1 MQLEK
6 FNKWSQPVHVGLVIV
21 MLLLILIVSVCRLH
35 TQKFYDSDNIDMT
48 VWFTSNNSSISIT
61 EIPAGKATLTR
72 DVSRIDF
79 EQRQFCL
86 QSVNTHFEVFADGRR
101 IYQYQPKYPSFY
113 GKGYGM
119 YIHEIVVPNGTKAL
133 KLIAEPVFSGETPTF
148 LNVCAGD
155 GGYYVAQIFRDHIF
169 DFCIC
174 LLMAVCGLFLITAN
188 IIRNIQ
194 LGVNNMDFLTLGSF
208 TVLIALI
215 TMNDTFIPQIL
226 TQNPALIQLVNY
238 VSLML
243 IPYPGVA
250 FVAAVTKQMRS
261 PLLPLMMGAVLL
273 NTIVSWTL
281 TCFGVTDFFYLLHI
295 TQAICAVAVLLAGGY
310 IASAF
315 RNKLISHE
323 YFIILVISAFSLVL
337 GSLIDLIRA
346 VISIQHLFSLGA
358 SFFTRFGAIVFLLL
372 VGYSLLQQFS
382 KMRIDKDRAEVKAQL
397 AYIDGLTNMKNR
409 LAFNEKEQALT
420 ECPMCMIIQLDI
432 NNLKTVNDVHGHLE
446 GDRHIIGAAHIIEDS
461 FGKQGECFR
470 TGGDE
475 FICVIE
481 GPDCKFRAEAAA
493 VDLKRLVTEYNER
506 ENPPVALQIANGSAM
521 YRALHGNLEETERLA
536 DERMY
541 ENKRRLKA
549 TA

>member
-1 MQLEK
+1 MQIEK
-6 FNKWSQPVHVGLVIV
+6 FNKWSQPVHVGLVII
-21 MLLLILIVSVCRLH
+21 MLLFILIVSVCQLH

-48 VWFTSNNSSISIT
+48 VWFTTNNASINIT
-61 EIPAGKATLTR
+61 DLPSGDITLTR

-79 EQRQFCL
+79 EQRQICM
-86 QSVNTHFEVFADGRR
+86 QSINTHFQLYADGRR
-101 IYQYQPKYPSFY
+101 IYQYQPRYPSFY

-119 YIHEIVVPNGTKAL
+119 YFHEIVVPNGTKTL
-133 KLIAEPVFSGETPTF
+133 KLIASPVFNGEKPTF

-155 GGYYVAQIFRDHIF
+155 SGFYVSQVFHDHIF

-174 LLMAVCGLFLITAN
+174 LLMAACGLFLIIAN
-188 IIRNIQ
+188 LIRNIQ

-208 TVLIALI
+208 TILIALY

-226 TQNPALIQLVNY
+226 TQNPALIQLVNFL
-238 VSLML
+238 SLML
-243 IPYPGVA
+243 IPYPGLA
-250 FVAAVTKQMRS
+250 FVASVTKQMRT
-261 PLLPLMMGAVLL
+261 LALPVMLTAVLL
-273 NTIVSWTL
+273 NVIVSWTL
-281 TCFGVTDFFYLLHI
+281 TIFGVTDFFHLLHI
-295 TQAICAVAVLLAGGY
+295 TQAICAVAVLLAGGL
-310 IASAF
+310 IAGAF
-315 RNKLISHE
+315 RNKLISHD
-323 YFIILVISAFSLVL
+323 YFLFLLISACSLVM
-337 GSLIDLIRA
+337 GSLIDVIRA
-346 VISIQHLFSLGA
+346 EANFPHLFSMGT
-358 SFFTRFGAIVFLLL
+358 SFFTRFGSIVFLLL
-372 VGYSLLQQFS
+372 VGYSLMQQFS

-409 LAFNEKEQALT
+409 LAFNEKEQALA

-446 GDRHIIGAAHIIEDS
+446 GDRHIISAARIIEDS

-521 YRALHGNLEETERLA
+521 YRALHGNLEDTERLA